1 MATTKIQKIFIRGV
15 LAGTTTTRKDLTKC
29 EGFHKPLPNGF
40 NFSSL
45 PKGIKVIPAEPIIIV
60 QEEAAVA

>member
-1 MATTKIQKIFIRGV
+1 MATNKIQKIFIRGI

-40 NFSSL
+40 NFSAL
-45 PKGIKVIPAEPIIIV
+45 PKGIKVIPAESILIS
-60 QEEAAVA
+60 QETAVA